1 MNWAQSFHVW
11 LDALRETS
19 AVVSRG
25 RKGDKV
31 VISSGRKERE
41 RLVIVLQVI
50 LFQYLLHADNLVYF
64 VK

>member
-1 MNWAQSFHVW
+1 M
-11 LDALRETS
+11 

-41 RLVIVLQVI
+41 ERVVIVLQVI
-50 LFQYLLHADNLVYF
+50 LFLPF
-64 VK
+64 R